1 MICLALDLVKKRFS
15 GTQDRRASQDGHIL
29 GCPPEDTC
37 NDGNDKGRVGVES
50 WNIQYHVLVISSCS
64 ARSIKQNYVRRFLLS
79 SVFFFFFSRLTT
91 SNHSFETW
99 INVYL

>member
-1 MICLALDLVKKRFS
+1 MICLALDLVKKKLS
-15 GTQDRRASQDGHIL
+15 GIQDRRASPDGHTL
-29 GCPPEDTC
+29 GCPSEDTC

-50 WNIQYHVLVISSCS
+50 WNIKYHVLVISSCS

-79 SVFFFFFSRLTT
+79 SLFFFFSRLTT

-99 INVYL
+99 IKVYL